1 MSQENVEVALKVH
14 RAFSRGDLEGVLSG
28 WHPKAEYRDAIHQSV
43 EGEEGV
49 FRGHDGIRRWWRD
62 LHDHYEDLN
71 TEVLEVRDLGERL
84 VVVFV
89 VRGRGKGSG
98 VALETPLAQVV
109 TMRQGKVVEA
119 RDYFS
124 REEALNSV
132 GLQEE

>member
-1 MSQENVEVALKVH
+1 MA
-14 RAFSRGDLEGVLSG
+14 
-28 WHPKAEYRDAIHQSV
+28 PKAEYRDAVHQAV

-71 TEVLEVRDLGERL
+71 TEVLEVRDFGERL

-98 VALETPLAQVV
+98 IALDTPLAQVV
-109 TMRQGKVVEA
+109 TMRQGKVIEV

-124 REEALNSV
+124 REEALDSV
-132 GLQEE
+132 GLED